1 MSKYEI
7 DLIGGADGAVSLCY
21 NSHKSAAGTMTAHIS
36 MQGLVANFIDITP
49 NK

>member
-1 MSKYEI
+1 MQV
-7 DLIGGADGAVSLCY
+7 DLIEGADEGASLCY